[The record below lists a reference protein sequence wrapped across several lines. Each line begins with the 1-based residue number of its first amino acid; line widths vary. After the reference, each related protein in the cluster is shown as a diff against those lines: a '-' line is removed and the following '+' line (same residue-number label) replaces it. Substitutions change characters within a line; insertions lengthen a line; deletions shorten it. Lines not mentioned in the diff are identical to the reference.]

1 MPIHNCRSETTREQL
16 VHDFDIEPLVHV
28 ALMNGNT
35 IDSCTGKTLEREY
48 YVFSYMNKNNQH
60 DTGTFVCG
68 ITAANDFI
76 TLLSRNNPTIRRL
89 PLFDP
94 FPFIQAG
101 QNNAI
106 NRVNNG
112 RGAQQTAIWNS
123 IAKELY
129 DAIGMICIMWNL
141 TNVGGALESV
151 LINLT
156 RNPNQIPSESD
167 IRSINTI
174 IHNKFQHGNPPQ
186 ASLSS
191 CFYQFLL
198 NQGVI
203 LPNQIQFPN
212 LTQHFIN
219 NVANDYNRYPYFN

>member
-1 MPIHNCRSETTREQL
+1 MPIHNCRGETTREQL
-16 VHDFDIEPLVHV
+16 VRNFDIEPLVHV
-28 ALMNGNT
+28 ALMDGNT
-35 IDSCTGKTLEREY
+35 IESCTGRTLEREY
-48 YVFSYMNKNNQH
+48 YVFSYTNRNNQN

-68 ITAANDFI
+68 ISAANDFI
-76 TLLSRNNPTIRRL
+76 DLLAQYNSAIHRL

-94 FPFIQAG
+94 FPVLQAG

-106 NRVNNG
+106 RNVNG
-112 RGAQQTAIWNS
+112 RGVQQTANWNP

-156 RNPNQIPSESD
+156 KNPSQIPSDSD
-167 IRSINTI
+167 IRSIKTI
-174 IHNKFQHGNPPQ
+174 IHNKFNIGNPPQ

-191 CFYQFLL
+191 CFYQFSL
-198 NQGVI
+198 NQGVR

-219 NVANDYNRYPYFN
+219 KVANSHNPYPYFN